1 MAEAAS
7 VANPELR
14 TLFHRIIRLVKLGAL
29 VLIVFDGPHRPKVK
43 RGNRV
48 VGRDHAFEAPLIQ
61 IIEAF
66 GCEWRKVG
74 NFGIQV

>member
-1 MAEAAS
+1 LAEAAS

-48 VGRDHAFEAPLIQ
+48 VGRDHAF
-61 IIEAF
+61 